1 MNIDE
6 FPIEIDNDLLLIV
19 IDYYRSYRLLSIL
32 LIGNNRQIIF
42 YLTSISIDFR

>member
-32 LIGNNRQIIF
+32 FIGNNR
-42 YLTSISIDFR
+42 